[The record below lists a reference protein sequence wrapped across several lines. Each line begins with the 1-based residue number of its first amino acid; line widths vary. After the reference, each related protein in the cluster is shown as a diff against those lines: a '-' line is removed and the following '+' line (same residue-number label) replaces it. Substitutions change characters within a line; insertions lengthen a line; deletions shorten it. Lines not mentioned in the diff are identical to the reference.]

1 MPAKR
6 IFVIIIKK
14 GNKMKYN
21 TWYLIIAIA
30 LLALSGIFYL
40 IQIFIFHNSHDT
52 FFYMLQDLSFVPV
65 QVLLVTLFL
74 DRLMK
79 KREKQTLLNKMNMV
93 IGVFFNE
100 LGTELINILGAFV
113 EDINEVN
120 SGLRISQKWK
130 DKDFNE
136 ISKKFKIRPDQLM
149 LSGQN
154 LIMLKDFLEKKKG
167 GLLNMLAN
175 PNLLEHDTF
184 TNLLW
189 AVFHLADELH
199 HRADFNDLPKTDLDH
214 LRVDMVR
221 AYILIVAEW
230 TAYMKHLKN
239 DYPYLFSLA
248 VRTNPFNPEAEVT
261 VS

>member
-1 MPAKR
+1 M
-6 IFVIIIKK
+6 K
-14 GNKMKYN
+14 GHKMKYN
-21 TWYLIIAIA
+21 SWYLIIAIS
-30 LLALSGIFYL
+30 LLAFSALFYVL
-40 IQIFIFHNSHDT
+40 QISIFHNSHDT
-52 FFYMLQDLSFVPV
+52 FFYMLQDLAFVPIN
-65 QVLLVTLFL
+65 VLLVTIFL

-79 KREKQTLLNKMNMV
+79 KRAKQALLNKMNMV

-100 LGTELINILGAFV
+100 IGIDLIKVLGLFARDIHEINK
-113 EDINEVN
+113 
-120 SGLRISQKWK
+120 GLQISSKWK

-136 ISKKFKIRPDQLM
+136 VMKGFSIKADQLT
-149 LSGQN
+149 LGSQN
-154 LIMLKDFLEKKKG
+154 LAILKDFLEKKKD

-199 HRADFNDLPKTDLDH
+199 HRSDFTGLPKSDLDH
-214 LRVDMVR
+214 LRGDMVR
-221 AYILIVAEW
+221 AYLLIVSEW
-230 TAYMKHLKN
+230 ASYMKHLKK

-248 VRTNPFNPEAEVT
+248 VRTNPFNPDVEII